1 MSFWKN
7 RFVLVTGG
15 AGFIGSHLVTALVE
29 CGANVSVVDNLER
42 GRKEVLGDVLDHVK
56 FFDRD
61 LRESGVASGLCDGM
75 DAVIH
80 LAAKVGGIDY
90 YTRRTHEVLE
100 TNVLIDGN
108 VLHGVLRRRV
118 PRYFYASSAHVYP
131 AALQTGAVTPPIK
144 EHQALPADPALSY
157 GWAKLV
163 GEKMIEFAVTQG
175 EHVRASVARIIG
187 AYGPN
192 QDYDLQT
199 GSAIPALIRR
209 AIEYPRRSPFQVMS
223 TGEERRS
230 YCFVKDVVDG
240 IMRSASRSH

>member
-42 GRKEVLGDVLDHVK
+42 GRKEVLGDVPDHVK

-108 VLHGVLRRRV
+108 VLHGVVRRRV

-144 EHQALPADPALSY
+144 EHRLFRRILRCPTDGPSL
-157 GWAKLV
+157 W
-163 GEKMIEFAVTQG
+163 
-175 EHVRASVARIIG
+175 VRR
-187 AYGPN
+187 
-192 QDYDLQT
+192 
-199 GSAIPALIRR
+199 
-209 AIEYPRRSPFQVMS
+209 
-223 TGEERRS
+223 
-230 YCFVKDVVDG
+230 
-240 IMRSASRSH
+240 